1 MTSRRYGTEVL
12 QFDADTFGLAMT
24 GEALAMYY
32 TEEVPPPA
40 EVFLFSP
47 SSALHAIKNPRPVT
61 TQSQALIFHQSLT
74 MLTLCHRSVHIYL
87 IWAPGMRR
95 TVFLRKPPVDPELEG
110 Q

>member
-47 SSALHAIKNPRPVT
+47 SSALHAIKNPRPVRPYLPNLGPRD
-61 TQSQALIFHQSLT
+61 APYSL
-74 MLTLCHRSVHIYL
+74 LEE
-87 IWAPGMRR
+87 APSGSRTRR
-95 TVFLRKPPVDPELEG
+95 AMMGTDTGDRGLHAGTP
-110 Q
+110 